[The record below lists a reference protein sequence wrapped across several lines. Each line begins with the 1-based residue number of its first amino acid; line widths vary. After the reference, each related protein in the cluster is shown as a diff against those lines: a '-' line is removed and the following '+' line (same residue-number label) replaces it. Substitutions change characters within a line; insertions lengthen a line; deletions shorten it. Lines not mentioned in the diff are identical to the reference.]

1 MGFSCFFV
9 LPLVASSSDAV
20 PRHERAASAQK
31 VQHMYK
37 HAFDSYMSHAFPA
50 DELRP
55 LSCDGRLRR
64 ERGDLDAMLGNYS
77 MTLIDALD
85 SLVIFR
91 RKTAFKVAVS
101 YIEDNVYFDKDLE
114 VSTFE
119 VNIRI
124 LGGLLSGHMHAQKIL
139 PKYTGG
145 LLDKAG
151 LVKLQCGLGT
161 QPA

>member
-1 MGFSCFFV
+1 MGWRCLFA
-9 LPLVASSSDAV
+9 LPLVAADAV
-20 PRHERAASAQK
+20 PRHERVAAAEK
-31 VQHMYK
+31 VQDMYK

-77 MTLIDALD
+77 MTLIDSLD
-85 SLVIFR
+85 SLVIFK

-101 YIEDNVYFDKDLE
+101 YIDDNVHFGKDLE

-124 LGGLLSGHMHAQKIL
+124 LGGLLSGHLHAQKIL
-139 PKYTGG
+139 PKYAGG
-145 LLDKAG
+145 LLEKE
-151 LVKLQCGLGT
+151 LSSYESH
-161 QPA
+161 